1 MNINSMSVNPDLH
14 RRSCI
19 RLLAA
24 LGGAATLASI
34 AESAEPDGWVDRL
47 PEMAGG
53 GVAPRTIEVWRP
65 PGFNRSTRY
74 AVLYMHDG
82 QMLFD
87 PRRTW
92 NGQAWEVD
100 RAATQLLASGGVRDF
115 IIVGIHNDSTRRH
128 AEFFPQAAIRYLEPR
143 ALRDSF
149 VDRALGG
156 RPAADDY
163 LKFIVEVVKPEIDR
177 RYPTATEKHS
187 TFVMGSSMGGLI
199 SLYAL
204 GQYPEVFGGA
214 AALSTHWIGTYE
226 RNKEIPEALMAYFR
240 DALPPPGST
249 RIYMDRGTAE
259 LDALYDRAQ
268 SDVDMLMRQLG
279 YESQDF
285 VSRVFSGAGHNEKA
299 WAARVHEPLRFLLR
313 T

>member
-1 MNINSMSVNPDLH
+1 MSVNPDLH

-187 TFVMGSSMGGLI
+187 TFVMGSNMGGLI

>member
-1 MNINSMSVNPDLH
+1 MSIISKSVNPGLH
-14 RRSCI
+14 RRSFI

-24 LGGAATLASI
+24 LGGTAPLSSI
-34 AESAEPDGWVDRL
+34 AESASSEGRVDRL
-47 PEMAGG
+47 PKMVGG
-53 GVAPRTIEVWRP
+53 GVVPRTIEVWRP
-65 PGFNRSTRY
+65 AGFNPNTRY
-74 AVLYMHDG
+74 AVVYMHDG

-100 RAATQLLASGGVRDF
+100 RAATQLLASGGIRNF

-128 AEFFPQAAIRYLEPR
+128 AEFFPQAALEYLKPQ
-143 ALRDSF
+143 ALRESF

-163 LKFIVEVVKPEIDR
+163 LKFIVEIVKPEIDR
-177 RYPTATEKHS
+177 LYPTATEKHS
-187 TFVMGSSMGGLI
+187 TFIMGSSMGGLI

-204 GQYPEVFGGA
+204 SRYPQVFGGA
-214 AALSTHWIGTYE
+214 GALSTHWIGTHE

-259 LDALYDRAQ
+259 LDALYDLAQ
-268 SDVDMLMRQLG
+268 SDVDTLMHQLG
-279 YESQDF
+279 YGSQDF
-285 VSRVFSGAGHNEKA
+285 VSLVFDGAGHNEKA
-299 WAARVHEPLRFLLR
+299 WAARVQEPLRFLLR